1 MKKLAA
7 KSYWQQF
14 EFTPEFVVI
23 FLPGEIFYNAALQCD
38 PTLIESGV
46 SDNIVIATPMIL
58 IALLKAI
65 AYGWR
70 QDSIARSAAEISN
83 LGRELYKRLGTMG
96 KHFTQLRKSLES
108 TVDCFNQTAGALESR
123 VLPGAR
129 RFRDMGA
136 VSEGEDLPTV
146 TAIDRTPKALLN
158 VELFGG
164 IDGYRAAQADGGQ
177 SAENNGPGSDEEAGR
192 QRSHAALS
200 SSPAAAPT
208 GRHRDRPPS
217 RRPSVAPALPERSPV
232 RQSRPPPARPRAGR
246 AESGRGPAMVS
257 GRSPLSSPSSTL
269 SCRLRHPGPPAGG
282 LFIVA
287 GGAWKK
293 DRHRWRRCEPGA
305 SASAHRA
312 PSRGPRARPPRS
324 ALPRTPRARRLSLPS
339 VASP

>member
-1 MKKLAA
+1 MRESLGKVEANIQDMEKERIGAYEGLKEQCRSLSDLQAQLRTETGNLVKARRVPAVRGRWGEIQLKRVVEMAGMLENCDFEEQPSVDTEEGRRRPDMIIRLPAGKRIIIDAKVPLSAYLEAIEATDEDTARERLKEHARQLRGHMKKLAA

-58 IALLKAI
+58 IALFKAI

-177 SAENNGPGSDEEAGR
+177 SAENNGPGSR
-192 QRSHAALS
+192 
-200 SSPAAAPT
+200 
-208 GRHRDRPPS
+208 
-217 RRPSVAPALPERSPV
+217 
-232 RQSRPPPARPRAGR
+232 
-246 AESGRGPAMVS
+246 
-257 GRSPLSSPSSTL
+257 
-269 SCRLRHPGPPAGG
+269 
-282 LFIVA
+282 
-287 GGAWKK
+287 
-293 DRHRWRRCEPGA
+293 
-305 SASAHRA
+305 
-312 PSRGPRARPPRS
+312 
-324 ALPRTPRARRLSLPS
+324 
-339 VASP
+339 